1 MYSFAIHDFQITL
14 HTYPC
19 RIRCVAGS
27 PKRTATHGEKATS
40 NNKEKSTIHNKT
52 LLLYSAYFSSISCC
66 SGLFC
71 KVFSVSEIVYTIL
84 EKLLQGFSGG
94 SGKVLYSRW
103 IFPTS

>member
-27 PKRTATHGEKATS
+27 PKRTAKHGEKATS

-52 LLLYSAYFSSISCC
+52 LLLYSAYFSSIYCRFTAVLW
-66 SGLFC
+66 LFWA
-71 KVFSVSEIVYTIL
+71 V
-84 EKLLQGFSGG
+84 LQGFLCFR
-94 SGKVLYSRW
+94 GKLQP
-103 IFPTS
+103 F

>member
-27 PKRTATHGEKATS
+27 PKRTAKHGEKATS

-52 LLLYSAYFSSISCC
+52 LLLYLPILAPFTAVLW
-66 SGLFC
+66 LFWA
-71 KVFSVSEIVYTIL
+71 V
-84 EKLLQGFSGG
+84 LQGF
-94 SGKVLYSRW
+94 LC
-103 IFPTS
+103 F